1 MRTRTLRVTGLG
13 LAASSLLLA
22 TACGGAA
29 DAEKES
35 AAKKAPARTA
45 TPSPTP
51 TAAAPLTQRQAESAL
66 LEVKE
71 MPNGWSKDTEMSST
85 EAGNTEFAT
94 GKADKNKKQCQFLLD
109 GVVGAEQG
117 PKPQSTGIIAFT
129 KSQEGPFVVHG
140 VTGYTEAEA
149 TKLIKGRPVPEA
161 CRTFTADLDGDKAT
175 VTYEELSVPK
185 AGQDS
190 QGVRL
195 KIVTD
200 DPEMPPLQYDVA
212 HARVGGAVVSVME
225 ISFTKA
231 DVQTFTESFTKAVAK
246 AEKAGAAARDGK
258 KG

>member
-1 MRTRTLRVTGLG
+1 MRTRTLRVAGLG
-13 LAASSLLLA
+13 LAASSLFLA

-35 AAKKAPARTA
+35 AATKAPVKTA
-45 TPSPTP
+45 TPTPTP

-66 LEVKE
+66 LEVKD
-71 MPNGWSKDTEMSST
+71 MPNGWSKDTEMSSSD
-85 EAGNTEFAT
+85 AGNAEFGA
-94 GKADKNKKQCQFLLD
+94 GEADKKQCQFLLD
-109 GVVGAEQG
+109 GVVGDKQG

-149 TKLIKGRPVPEA
+149 TKLIKDQPVPEA
-161 CRTFTADLDGDKAT
+161 CRTFTAELEGDKAT
-175 VTYEELSVPK
+175 VNYEDLSVPK
-185 AGQDS
+185 AGQGS

-195 KIVTD
+195 KIVTE
-200 DPEMPPLQYDVA
+200 DPEMPALQYDMA
-212 HARVGGAVVSVME
+212 HARVGGAIVSVMQ

-246 AEKAGAAARDGK
+246 AEKAGAEGQDGK
-258 KG
+258 KA